1 MKTPFSFQV
10 IEGWNR
16 EAARRVVD
24 LAASGRFRTID
35 TGSTR
40 DLSFSHGTDV
50 AIRISMSLLPDGTDG
65 KGTIDAVARLLDS
78 ALDRADDEHIERIH
92 LACRAHEHAARL
104 EAPDDLPT
112 RKMNTSAATPAR
124 EAVFGTVQFIPGG
137 WSVRPIPTPDRT
149 GLPSIVSMYAFDGGF
164 QFDRLDTRVHEVESL
179 DPMSRLRL
187 ETDYADLM
195 TRIASIEAIA
205 A

>member
-1 MKTPFSFQV
+1 MKTPFSFQAL
-10 IEGWNR
+10 EGWDR
-16 EAARRVVD
+16 DAALRVID
-24 LAASGRFRTID
+24 LAASGRFRAID

-40 DLSFSHGTDV
+40 DLSFTYGTDV
-50 AIRISMSLLPDGTDG
+50 AIQISKSLLPVGTDEG
-65 KGTIDAVARLLDS
+65 GAVVAITRLLEA
-78 ALDRADDEHIERIH
+78 ALGRTDDEHVERMHIS
-92 LACRAHEHAARL
+92 CRAHDAAARL

-124 EAVFGTVQFIPGG
+124 EAVFGTGQFIPGG
-137 WSVRPIPTPDRT
+137 WSVRPIPTPDRA

-164 QFDRLDTRVHEVESL
+164 QFDRLDTRVHDVEPL

-187 ETDYADLM
+187 EAHYADLM